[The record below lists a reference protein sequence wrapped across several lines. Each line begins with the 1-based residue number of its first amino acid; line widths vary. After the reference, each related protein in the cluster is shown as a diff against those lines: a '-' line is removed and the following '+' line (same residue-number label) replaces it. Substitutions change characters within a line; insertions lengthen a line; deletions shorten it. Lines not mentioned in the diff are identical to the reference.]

1 MAVRLRSSSPSSS
14 AWHQGMSASAFCR
27 STSALDVAA
36 PRCIR
41 ASTHRDRPA
50 ARRLNDTPFCGTRY
64 GRTRSVRFYGSVRR
78 CRWSA
83 GFWFCARVVDV
94 LDRKIELVLV
104 PLRIAAVLAA
114 AIGQYAQQFD
124 VIALEQRD
132 HTIVEEISC
141 RNRRLAI
148 VELGAGNLGVG
159 IDEGLLVD
167 AMFTILANL
176 PSLTA

>member
-1 MAVRLRSSSPSSS
+1 MERDTVELVQYGFMEAFADAVGLR
-14 AWHQGMSASAFCR
+14 AF
-27 STSALDVAA
+27 
-36 PRCIR
+36 
-41 ASTHRDRPA
+41 
-50 ARRLNDTPFCGTRY
+50 
-64 GRTRSVRFYGSVRR
+64 
-78 CRWSA
+78 
-83 GFWFCARVVDV
+83 GFGARVVDV

-114 AIGQYAQQFD
+114 AIGQYAQQLD

-132 HTIVEEISC
+132 HTVVEEISC

-148 VELGAGNLGVG
+148 VELGASDLGIG